1 MADGAFWSADIEDSE
16 RQTMKIH
23 FDGAAQTVTGSQHLL
38 EVNGS
43 RILLECG
50 LFQGRR
56 NETYERN
63 QNFPFDPTK
72 IDAVILSHA
81 HIDHSGNLPH
91 LVKHDYS
98 GPIYATKA
106 TVDLADVMLR
116 DSGHIQEA
124 DAMFVNKKRA
134 KHGEPPIDPLY
145 TIADAEQVT
154 SHFRPMDYDQPF
166 EAAPGVTVTF
176 VEAGHILGSAAVVL
190 DIEEHGRKIR
200 LWFSGD
206 IGRRKLPLL
215 RDPVL
220 PYDAD
225 YMIMESTYG
234 DKPHRDPDA
243 AYQEF
248 REVVKRTIDRNGKII
263 IPSFAVGRTQEL
275 VYFLNEMV
283 NEGFIRHIPVFVD
296 SPLAVNATEIFE
308 KHPECFDKETHDF
321 IRAHRH
327 PALEFKGLTYIHSV
341 DESKALNERHDPMII
356 ISASGMAEAGRI
368 LHHLRNNIE
377 DPRNTILIVGWQA
390 PYTLGRRLAEREKHV
405 KIFGEAFT
413 RRADVETIGGLSAHA
428 GQNMLVEYA
437 LTVKERVKKV
447 FLVHGEEKG
456 ALPLREKLAEQGLSQ
471 VYYPELHSCVEI

>member
-1 MADGAFWSADIEDSE
+1 M
-16 RQTMKIH
+16 MKIRFH
-23 FDGAAQTVTGSQHLL
+23 GAAQTVTGSQHLL

-43 RILLECG
+43 RILLDCG

-56 NETYERN
+56 KESYERN
-63 QNFPFDPTK
+63 LHHPFDPAK

-91 LVKHDYS
+91 LVADGFS

-106 TVDLADVMLR
+106 TADLADVMLR

-134 KHGEPPIDPLY
+134 KRGEPPIEPLY
-145 TIADAEQVT
+145 TIVDAEQVT
-154 SHFRPMDYDQPF
+154 GHFHAMDYDQSF
-166 EAAPGVTVTF
+166 EAAPGVTARF
-176 VEAGHILGSAAVVL
+176 VEAGHILGSAAVSL
-190 DIEEHGRKIR
+190 EIEENGRQVR

-220 PYDAD
+220 PDTAD
-225 YMIMESTYG
+225 YLLMESTYG

-248 REVVKRTIDRNGKII
+248 REVVKQTVERNGKII

-275 VYFLNEMV
+275 VYFLNEMI
-283 NEGFIRHIPVFVD
+283 NDRSISRLPVFVD

-308 KHPECFDKETHDF
+308 KHPECFDKETHEF
-321 IRAHRH
+321 IRAHKH
-327 PALEFKGLTYIHSV
+327 PALEFNGLSYIHSV
-341 DESKALNERHDPMII
+341 EESKALNERKDPMII

-377 DPRNTILIVGWQA
+377 DPRNTVLIVGWQA
-390 PYTLGRRLAEREKHV
+390 PYTLGRRLADREKHI

-413 RRADVETIGGLSAHA
+413 RRAEVVTIGGLSAHA
-428 GQNMLVEYA
+428 GQDLLVEYA
-437 LTVKERVKKV
+437 LTVKDQVKKV
-447 FLVHGEEKG
+447 FLVHGEERPAM
-456 ALPLREKLAEQGLSQ
+456 ALKEKLVEQGLSQ
-471 VYYPELHSCVEI
+471 VYYPELHSSVEI